1 MRRITD
7 KYLSYLRIERNA
19 SPHTITSYRRDLE
32 DFTDFLQIYDSES
45 LDDVARIN
53 RFSIRAWMGHL
64 SDNGLSNR
72 SIGRKVSCLK
82 SFFKYAFARG
92 HVDQNPAL
100 LVSVP
105 KAEKRL
111 PDTVQQID
119 INALFDEMP
128 SVTGWD
134 YQTRAIIE
142 LLYATGIRL
151 AELISINVEDI
162 EHSSDLIRV
171 MGKGSKERYVPF
183 GDKAREAID
192 EWISHRKSYVDK
204 EAADADRKALFLSKS
219 GKRIYPVAVQRL
231 VKKQIERVSEIRKK
245 SPHVLRHSFAT
256 HMLNKGADIRVIKE
270 LLGHAALTS
279 TQVYTHTSVEH
290 LKKVYED
297 AHPRGS

>member
-32 DFTDFLQIYDSES
+32 DFTEFLEIYDSES
-45 LDDVARIN
+45 LDDVSRVN

-105 KAEKRL
+105 KADKRL

-128 SVTGWD
+128 SETGWD
-134 YQTRAIIE
+134 FQTRAIIE

-183 GDKAREAID
+183 GAKAREAIE

-231 VKKQIERVSEIRKK
+231 VKKQIARVSEIRKK

>member
-1 MRRITD
+1 MQRLTD
-7 KYLSYLRIERNA
+7 KYISYLRVERNA
-19 SPHTITSYRRDLE
+19 SPHTLTSYRRDLD
-32 DFTDFLQIYDSES
+32 DFAEFLKVYDEAS
-45 LDDVARIN
+45 LEEPSRIN
-53 RFSIRAWMGHL
+53 RYTIRAWMGHM

-72 SIGRKVSCLK
+72 TIGRKISCLK

-92 HVDQNPAL
+92 HVEQNPAL
-100 LVSVP
+100 LISVP
-105 KAEKRL
+105 KSEKRL
-111 PDTVQQID
+111 PDTIQQID
-119 INALFDEMP
+119 LSELFEEMP
-128 SVTGWD
+128 DETGWD
-134 YQTRAIIE
+134 VQTRAIME

-151 AELISINVEDI
+151 AELIAINVEDI

-183 GDKAREAID
+183 GKKARKAIE
-192 EWISHRKSYVDK
+192 EWISHRKSYINSGASDS
-204 EAADADRKALFLSKS
+204 DRKALFISKS

-231 VKKQIERVSEIRKK
+231 VKKQIARVSEVRKK

-256 HMLNKGADIRVIKE
+256 HMLNMGADIRVIKE